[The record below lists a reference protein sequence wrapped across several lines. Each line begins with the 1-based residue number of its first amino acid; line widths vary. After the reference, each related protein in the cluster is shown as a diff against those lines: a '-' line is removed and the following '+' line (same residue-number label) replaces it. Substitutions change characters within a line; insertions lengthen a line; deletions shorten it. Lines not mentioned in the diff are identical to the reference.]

1 MNIFERKQNI
11 AAIRAIPE
19 EVLEQIINSIHKQ
32 IYDIGHLIEDGNRM
46 AENEWPAFM
55 GMRRFVLE
63 ELYAKRIEYTTF
75 LRETIAILY
84 SDGGNSGNHGNH
96 GNINHTNYL
105 RAFNNFMVQI
115 RDDVDNPITR
125 DNIARVDAFAK
136 NREYGKTR
144 ENARIRNMNN
154 SLPKSEIIANAKLRL
169 RNAIARDAQA
179 AFDAGL
185 VKS

>member
-55 GMRRFVLE
+55 GMQRFVLE

-84 SDGGNSGNHGNH
+84 SGNSGNS

-115 RDDVDNPITR
+115 QDDIDNPITR

-136 NREYGKTR
+136 NREYGKIR

>member
-19 EVLEQIINSIHKQ
+19 EILEQIINSIHKQ

-84 SDGGNSGNHGNH
+84 SNS

-115 RDDVDNPITR
+115 QDDIDNPITR